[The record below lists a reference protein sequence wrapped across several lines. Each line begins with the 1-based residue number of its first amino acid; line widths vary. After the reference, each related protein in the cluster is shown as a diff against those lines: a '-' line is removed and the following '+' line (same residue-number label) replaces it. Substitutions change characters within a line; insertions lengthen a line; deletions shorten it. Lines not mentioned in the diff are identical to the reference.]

1 MTLQTLTNLLNV
13 RAASPLPL
21 RHNRTMKYLPKLISF
36 LAFVTLLST
45 VSAQKLKA
53 VQQIEGIP
61 PKVEYRAITHDQ
73 AGNIYVATSADVFMI
88 PSNSNRAQPMKAGD
102 QIVDVDWTLDYGLIM
117 LTRQGVIRFVSTGK
131 ELAVDAGGA
140 ATCLDVSHSVAW
152 VGTDNG
158 VYTVSIPQEKILK
171 QYTTEDGVM
180 MSNQVTFIHTDPFDI
195 RWIGTRAGVVRIEG
209 KHWKLYEQDHA
220 ITAITSTSEGAW
232 LAADNTMWLVNPYN
246 RWFPIAAWKDLT
258 SGNVKALAS
267 DNKGII
273 YIASDM
279 LVKYDPY
286 QEKILSMN
294 EGGISEQM
302 IVLDQGP
309 GSNVWMA
316 GHNGMSRIM
325 EDTTVIVL
333 PEAKGNEIVAAV
345 EVNSKPVCEGMATG
359 HLTAKAQGGTPPY
372 TYKWSVPGINSDELT
387 RLAPG
392 LYQVTISDQAGQS
405 TVASAIIPSSTP
417 ISLTSKLDAKSSDK
431 LAKDGKA
438 TAIVH
443 GGVEPYDFLWN
454 NGETTAQALK
464 LEEGL
469 HTIRVV
475 DANGCIATGD
485 ITMEGEK
492 VLKTLDIATITLG
505 QTIRVDKLY
514 FDADSS
520 TIQSAS
526 NAVLQEIYDFLSNN
540 RNVKIEIGGHTNS
553 LPEDDYCDRLS
564 TARAKNIAEYLYD
577 KGIPESQITYKGYG
591 KRQPIASNA
600 TVEGRKKNQRVEI
613 KITSM

>member
-1 MTLQTLTNLLNV
+1 M
-13 RAASPLPL
+13 A
-21 RHNRTMKYLPKLISF
+21 F
-36 LAFVTLLST
+36 LAFVLLLSPAH
-45 VSAQKLKA
+45 AQQLKA

-61 PKVEYRAITHDQ
+61 QKVEYRAITHDG

-88 PSNSNRAQPMKAGD
+88 PANSNHAQAMNAGD
-102 QIVDVDWTLDYGLIM
+102 QIVDVDWTTDYGLIM
-117 LTRQGVIRFVSTGK
+117 LTRQGVVRFVSSGK
-131 ELAVDAGGA
+131 ELTVDAGGSA
-140 ATCLDVSHSVAW
+140 NCMDISKNVVW
-152 VGTDNG
+152 IGTDNG

-171 QYTTEDGVM
+171 QYTTEDGIM
-180 MSNQVTFIHTDPFDI
+180 MSNQVTFIHTDPFGI

-209 KHWKLYEQDHA
+209 KKWKLYEKDHA

-232 LAADNTMWLVNPYN
+232 MAADNTMWLVNPYN

-316 GHNGMSRIM
+316 GHNGMSRIL

-333 PEAKGNEIVAAV
+333 PEAKGNEIVGAI
-345 EVNSKPVCEGMATG
+345 EVLSKPVCEGMATG
-359 HLTAKAQGGTPPY
+359 HLNAKAQGGTPPY
-372 TYKWSVPGINSDELT
+372 TYKWSHGDINNQDVTHLT
-387 RLAPG
+387 PG
-392 LYQVTISDQAGQS
+392 LYQVTITDQAGQS
-405 TVASAIIPSSTP
+405 TIASAIISSSTP
-417 ISLTSKLDAKSSDK
+417 ISLTSTTDTKSTDK

-438 TAIVH
+438 TAVVH
-443 GGVEPYDFLWN
+443 GGVPPYQYLWN
-454 NGETTAQALK
+454 NGESTAQAVK
-464 LEEGL
+464 LEEGV
-469 HTIRVV
+469 HTLRVV
-475 DANGCIATGD
+475 DANGCIATASVTTEAD
-485 ITMEGEK
+485 K
-492 VLKTLDIATITLG
+492 VLKSLDISKITLG

-520 TIQSAS
+520 TIESAS
-526 NAVLQEIYDFLSNN
+526 NVVLDEIYDFLSANQ
-540 RNVKIEIGGHTNS
+540 NVIIEIGGHTNS
-553 LPEDDYCDRLS
+553 LPEDEYCDRLS
-564 TARAKNIAEYLYD
+564 TERARNVAQYLYQ
-577 KGIPESQITYKGYG
+577 KGIPESRITYKGYG

-600 TVEGRKKNQRVEI
+600 TVEGRKRNQRVEI
-613 KITSM
+613 KITSL

>member
-1 MTLQTLTNLLNV
+1 MKHFCKISIFITFIILQGNLLN
-13 RAASPLPL
+13 
-21 RHNRTMKYLPKLISF
+21 
-36 LAFVTLLST
+36 
-45 VSAQKLKA
+45 AQKLKA

-61 PKVEYRAITHDQ
+61 PKVEYRAITHDL

-88 PSNSNRAQPMKAGD
+88 PSNSNHAQAMQAGD

-117 LTRQGVIRFVSTGK
+117 LTRQGVIKFVSTGK

-140 ATCLDVSHSVAW
+140 ATCLDVSKNVAW

-180 MSNQVTFIHTDPFDI
+180 MSNQVTFIHTDPFGI
-195 RWIGTRAGVVRIEG
+195 RWIGTRSGVVRIEG
-209 KHWKLYEQDHA
+209 KHWKLYEKDHA
-220 ITAITSTSEGAW
+220 ITAITSTKEGAW
-232 LAADNTMWLVNPYN
+232 MAADNTMWLVNPYN

-267 DNKGII
+267 DNMGLI

-294 EGGISEQM
+294 EGSINEQM

-325 EDTTVIVL
+325 EDTTPVIVL
-333 PEAKGNEIVAAV
+333 PAPKGNEIVAAIQ
-345 EVNSKPVCEGMATG
+345 VNSKPVCDGMATG
-359 HLTAKAQGGTPPY
+359 DLTVIAHGGTPPY
-372 TYKWSVPGINSDELT
+372 TYKWGQISGNSIQVT
-387 RLAPG
+387 HLAPG
-392 LYQVTISDQAGQS
+392 LYQVTISDQMGS
-405 TVASAIIPSSTP
+405 NTVASAIIPASTP
-417 ISLTSKLDAKSSDK
+417 MTLTSKVDAKSSDK
-431 LAKDGKA
+431 LAKDGRA

-443 GGVEPYDFLWN
+443 GGTEPYEFLWN
-454 NGETTAQALK
+454 DGETTAQAVT
-464 LEEGL
+464 LEEGF

-553 LPEDDYCDRLS
+553 LPEDEYCDRLS

-591 KRQPIASNA
+591 KRQPIATNA
-600 TVEGRKKNQRVEI
+600 TVEGRKRNQRVEI